1 VNKKK
6 KGFTLVELLVVIAI
20 IALLIGILLPAL
32 SRARR
37 NAIRVKDSSNIRSVL
52 QGFNAFAPD
61 NQNRFPEPSVVD
73 RNHRTLNLPSS
84 GDVGEKNT
92 TGGVMSIMI
101 FQRILTPEIVV
112 SPADTGSVIVY
123 EDFEY
128 DRPRG
133 VPQQSLARQ
142 AQWDPKFKGSVAD
155 HLNDDGIFAGAP
167 GTANGVSN
175 ALISNNSY
183 AHTPIGGAR
192 RAQWQNTVSSSQV
205 VIGNRGPDYVMPTS
219 VPTTNPN
226 EPFFWELQ
234 PGTTGTDSPTLTFY
248 GSANSWEGLLGFGDA
263 SVRVFREPNPDEVIL
278 TRRQGNN
285 TFTLPDNV
293 FMDEWWE
300 GAGVNPGTQTANTRR
315 NVLLRQWYKG
325 IPLQE
330 NFNQNVN
337 QFLNT
342 PGKGGQRV
350 YIDGAFD

>member
-1 VNKKK
+1 MNKKK

-37 NAIRVKDSSNIRSVL
+37 NAIRVKDASNIRSVL

-61 NQNRFPEPSVVD
+61 NANRFPEPGVVD
-73 RNHRTLNLPSS
+73 RNNRTLNQVDDAGL
-84 GDVGEKNT
+84 KNT

-133 VPQQSLARQ
+133 VPSQALARQ
-142 AQWDPKFKGSVAD
+142 AQWDPKFKGTPVD
-155 HLNDDGIFAGAP
+155 QENGDGIFAGAP
-167 GTANGVSN
+167 GTADGVSN

-183 AHTPIGGAR
+183 AHTPIAGAR

-205 VIGNRGPDYVMPTS
+205 VIGNRGPDYQDETS
-219 VPTTNPN
+219 VPSTDPAD
-226 EPFFWELQ
+226 PFFWELED
-234 PGTTGTDSPTLTFY
+234 GTTGTDSPTLTFY

-263 SVRVFREPNPDEVIL
+263 SVRVFSEPNPDEVVL
-278 TRRQGNN
+278 SRREGNN

-300 GAGVNPGTQTANTRR
+300 GSGTNPGDDTANTRR
-315 NVLLRQWYKG
+315 NVLLRQWYQG
-325 IPLQE
+325 VPLQE
-330 NFNQNVN
+330 NFNDNVDA
-337 QFLNT
+337 FINT
-342 PGKGGQRV
+342 PAKGGQRV
-350 YIDGAFD
+350 YIDGEDY